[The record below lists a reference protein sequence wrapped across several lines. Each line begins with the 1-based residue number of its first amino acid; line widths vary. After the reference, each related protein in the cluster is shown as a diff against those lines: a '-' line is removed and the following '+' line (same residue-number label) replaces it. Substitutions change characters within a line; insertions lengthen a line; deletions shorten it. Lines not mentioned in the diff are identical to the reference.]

1 MAKRREQV
9 ETKHNTVKTLQND
22 YVRTTDSQS
31 KMLQKQ
37 KVLFRRRMLVFTIFA
52 SAILVLLISTI
63 VKQND
68 RLVDKQKEKE
78 EVIAQLEEVKEQQ
91 DKLNLQITKL
101 EDDEYL
107 AKLAR
112 KEYFL
117 SDDGE
122 IIFTIPEEGN
132 KDQKKQKDKE

>member
-52 SAILVLLISTI
+52 SAILVFLISTI

-68 RLVDKQKEKE
+68 RLVDKQKQKE

-132 KDQKKQKDKE
+132 KEQKKQKDKE